1 MSSTEDTL
9 FEEEEALFHQE
20 QGLAEMEAELHA
32 QEKGLVQMEQRIS
45 KRNQTLT
52 NLMSYISEQG
62 ESLTRR
68 AEAIG
73 PRALKLVEEALG
85 GEAAADELESVV
97 GKLEERQ
104 VMVERRREFLAM
116 RQDLVEERG
125 TLLVERQEA
134 IETAEGRFEEAE
146 EKLLTREQL
155 ITKTLRQL
163 LTAASELQGDDD
175 EDPSSLPPSRR
186 RPTRSESTRSAGG
199 KPMTIH
205 AGEAEGADEGAS
217 RHGGHSRR
225 EDEATR
231 RRRAGARVTT
241 PTGGFRI
248 TLEIL
253 LGSGESS
260 RLFRYEEDAPE
271 DLPGVFLVTPSLL
284 KEGREVRMRIHMGE
298 RLVTAEG
305 VVSWRR
311 TQADANGPPGMGIE
325 IADLK
330 PEDEETVRAWM
341 REFPPLVV

>member
-32 QEKGLVQMEQRIS
+32 QEEGLVQMEQRFS
-45 KRNQTLT
+45 KRNQTLS
-52 NLMSYISEQG
+52 NLMSYIAEQG

-85 GEAAADELESVV
+85 GEAATDELESVV

-116 RQDLVEERG
+116 RQELAEERG
-125 TLLVERQEA
+125 NLLLERQEA
-134 IETAEGRFEEAE
+134 IEAAEGRFEEAE
-146 EKLLTREQL
+146 EKLLAREQL
-155 ITKTLRQL
+155 IAKTLRQL
-163 LTAASELQGDDD
+163 LTAASDLEGDD
-175 EDPSSLPPSRR
+175 EESASLPPSRR

-199 KPMTIH
+199 KPMIIH
-205 AGEAEGADEGAS
+205 AGATEGADEGAA

-231 RRRAGARVTT
+231 RRRAGARVQP

-253 LGSGESS
+253 LGPGESS
-260 RLFRYEEDAPE
+260 RLFRYEEDGPE

-284 KEGREVRMRIHMGE
+284 KEGREVRMRIHLGE
-298 RLVTAEG
+298 RLVEADG

-311 TQADANGPPGMGIE
+311 TEADAGGPPGMGIE

-330 PEDEETVRAWM
+330 PEGEEALRAWM
-341 REFPPLVV
+341 EEFPPLVV

>member
-32 QEKGLVQMEQRIS
+32 QEEGLVQMEQRFG

-52 NLMSYISEQG
+52 NLMSYVSEQG
-62 ESLTRR
+62 ESLARR

-85 GEAAADELESVV
+85 GEAAAGELESVV
-97 GKLEERQ
+97 GKVEDRQ

-116 RQDLVEERG
+116 RQELVEERG
-125 TLLVERQEA
+125 TLLLERQES
-134 IETAEGRFEEAE
+134 IEAAEGGFQEAE
-146 EKLLTREQL
+146 EKLLAREQL
-155 ITKTLRQL
+155 IAKTMRQL
-163 LTAASELQGDDD
+163 LTAASELEGDDD
-175 EDPSSLPPSRR
+175 EEPSSLPPSRR
-186 RPTRSESTRSAGG
+186 RPTRSESARSAGG

-205 AGEAEGADEGAS
+205 AGTAEGANEGAG

-231 RRRAGARVTT
+231 RRRGGARVQA

-253 LGSGESS
+253 LGPGESS
-260 RLFRYEEDAPE
+260 RLFRYEEDASD

-284 KEGREVRMRIHMGE
+284 KEGREVHLRIHMGE
-298 RLVTAEG
+298 RLVKADG

-311 TQADANGPPGMGIE
+311 TQADAGGPPGMGIE

-330 PEDEETVRAWM
+330 PEDEEAIRAWM
-341 REFPPLVV
+341 KEFPPLVV